1 MNRPD
6 SELST
11 RTPPPGPGREGAADS
26 GRETEDEAL
35 PGTLFLLML
44 FLAGVVGLWGTV
56 YWMLLT
62 R

>member
-1 MNRPD
+1 MTQPENDLPV
-6 SELST
+6 
-11 RTPPPGPGREGAADS
+11 REVAAAAEEVATADT
-26 GRETEDEAL
+26 GKPKDPAL
-35 PGTLFLLML
+35 PGTLFVLML